1 MPIKNGRLGLELT
14 DRDKELFRYL
24 FLQKLARIE
33 DIRLDVFGGVS
44 RQAVHRRVLKL
55 VEERYLE
62 CTYLPGTEGSL
73 VYFLGKRAFRE
84 SIAEKGVLA
93 REQRR
98 SAAPF
103 HDLALLGIRRWLLA
117 QSRVRAF
124 YSENGLAAGIFDDL
138 DGMKALGALNPDA
151 IMKVEFGGKNVLLP
165 LEYEASEKF
174 AARYER
180 TVKRYY
186 TEQKVEAVLVVAKKM
201 QTIEKIMRIESRE
214 KAPHRF
220 FYMLW
225 SDLAEQTKFKNLDG
239 VELNLNG

>member
-1 MPIKNGRLGLELT
+1 MQTRSHRLGLVLT

-24 FLQKLARIE
+24 FLQKIARIE

-55 VEERYLE
+55 AEERYLE
-62 CTYLPGTEGSL
+62 CTYLPGREGSL
-73 VYFLGKRAFRE
+73 AYSLGSRAFRE
-84 SIAEKGVLA
+84 SIAEKGVLP

-103 HDLALLGIRRWLLA
+103 HDLALLQIRRWLLS
-117 QSRVRAF
+117 QSRVQAF
-124 YSENGLAAGIFDDL
+124 YSENGIAAGIFDDF
-138 DGMKALGALNPDA
+138 DGVKALGALNSDA
-151 IMKVEFGGKNVLLP
+151 IVKVEFGGRSVLLP

-186 TEQKVEAVLVVAKKM
+186 AEQKVEAVLVVAKKM

-220 FYMLW
+220 FYLLW
-225 SDLAEQTKFKNLDG
+225 DESTERAKFIA
-239 VELNLNG
+239 VRFVS